1 MRRAHL
7 STVRA
12 RRALVVGAGP
22 RGIAAA
28 GVFARSGYAVSWI
41 DPSFDGGALSQYSTV
56 PANTKVDLLQ
66 EQLQFFMPAV
76 GFGARRAIQRM
87 RDDARQLLINPDPAK
102 VGWVGL
108 DLLCEYMRACTA
120 ELRAH
125 GTVRSHG
132 GVCTALRHDAEAGR
146 WHAETTADE
155 PVDDADVA
163 VVAVGGAE
171 TPVPAALQPDAWA
184 GAATRPPPRRIPLG
198 DALQLEKLRGLVGE
212 GDTVGVV
219 GGGHSG
225 FVICHYLL
233 ERLKV
238 RKVRLFVRKPIA
250 LAEWS
255 AELGAYDAWAFR
267 GLKGL
272 AADLAIRLRVAG
284 RVPPNGVTGGA
295 GGDAFELHHSSQ
307 LAECADTAAVDA
319 VIYCLGYRPA
329 PVPPLVA
336 ADGRALELAGHA
348 EGSGELLVRPVGSDA
363 PPAAAPGLYGA
374 GLAFADLEY
383 TSGGPYEAAGMPMFA
398 ERAWRIAEAEAS
410 RVREA

>member
-1 MRRAHL
+1 MTPTWRSSPSAAPRR
-7 STVRA
+7 RC
-12 RRALVVGAGP
+12 RRRCSP
-22 RGIAAA
+22 IR
-28 GVFARSGYAVSWI
+28 
-41 DPSFDGGALSQYSTV
+41 V
-56 PANTKVDLLQ
+56 PA
-66 EQLQFFMPAV
+66 P
-76 GFGARRAIQRM
+76 RRGRR
-87 RDDARQLLINPDPAK
+87 RDAF
-102 VGWVGL
+102 
-108 DLLCEYMRACTA
+108 
-120 ELRAH
+120 
-125 GTVRSHG
+125 RS
-132 GVCTALRHDAEAGR
+132 
-146 WHAETTADE
+146 
-155 PVDDADVA
+155 
-163 VVAVGGAE
+163 
-171 TPVPAALQPDAWA
+171 
-184 GAATRPPPRRIPLG
+184 ATRCSSR
-198 DALQLEKLRGLVGE
+198 ARGLVGE

-336 ADGRALELAGHA
+336 ADGRRLAGHA
-348 EGSGELLVRPVGSDA
+348 EGTGELLVRPVGSDA
-363 PPAAAPGLYGA
+363 LPTAAPGLYGA

-410 RVREA
+410 GFWS